1 MSRRKMSPV
10 EPVEYVLGVDGGNT
24 KTIALVARL
33 DGTIV
38 GYGRGGC
45 SDIYTNPDPALPLS
59 EAEKAVRAAL
69 HMAGIDAE
77 SLAVGAFSM
86 AGADWP
92 EDFTLVQAAML
103 SRGFGARVI
112 VVNDAVGALWAGSLS
127 GPAVVVACGTGA
139 ATASRSAD
147 GTVWHSSWWQDPQG
161 AHQLGV
167 KTLQAVYRAELGV
180 DPPTMLTDSVLRH
193 FERESVEGVLHLFMS
208 RVEERPSSS
217 KVSQLSR
224 VLLDAAGAGDLI
236 ARRIVQEHGEALG
249 DYALAAARQVGIE
262 GGPFTLA
269 LTGGV
274 FRHSCSLLA
283 EALIARV
290 RASSPGVVPVYSR
303 FEPAVGALLL
313 GLEAAGCSLDEP
325 LLSRLTASLPDVS
338 LFAT

>member
-10 EPVEYVLGVDGGNT
+10 EAIEYVLGVDGGNT

-45 SDIYTNPDPALPLS
+45 SDIYTNPDPAVPLS
-59 EAEKAVRAAL
+59 EAEKAIRGAL
-69 HMAGIDAE
+69 EMAGLE
-77 SLAVGAFSM
+77 TETLVVGAFSM

-92 EDFTLVQAAML
+92 EDFTLIDSAM
-103 SRGFGARVI
+103 RAWGFGRRVI
-112 VVNDAVGALWAGSLS
+112 VVNDAVGALWAGALS

-139 ATASRSAD
+139 ATASRSED
-147 GTVWHSSWWQDPQG
+147 GRVWHSSWWQDPQG
-161 AHQLGV
+161 AHHMGM
-167 KTLQAVYRAELGV
+167 KTLQAVYRAQLGI
-180 DPPTMLTDSVLRH
+180 DPPTLLTESVLRH
-193 FERESVEGVLHLFMS
+193 FEQESVEGVLHLFMS
-208 RVEERPSSS
+208 RVEERPPSAR
-217 KVSQLSR
+217 VSQLSR
-224 VLLDAAGAGDLI
+224 VLLDAVEAGDLT
-236 ARRIVQEHGEALG
+236 ARRIVEEHAEALG

-262 GGPFTLA
+262 GSPFTLA

-290 RASSPGVVPVYSR
+290 RASSAGVVPVYSR

-313 GLEAAGCSLDEP
+313 GLEAEDCSLEEP
-325 LLSRLTASLPDVS
+325 LLARLTASLPDVS